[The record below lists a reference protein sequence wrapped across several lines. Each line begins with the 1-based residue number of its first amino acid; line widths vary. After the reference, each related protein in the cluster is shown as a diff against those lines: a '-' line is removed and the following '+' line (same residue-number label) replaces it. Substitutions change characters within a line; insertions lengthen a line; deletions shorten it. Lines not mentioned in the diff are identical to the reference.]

1 MDVKIIKTA
10 DKRNQDLKIKVNK
23 KRVAAYCRVST
34 DSEEQLN
41 SYKSQV
47 AYYNDLISKKKEWS
61 MAGIYADEAI
71 TGTSVKKRSDF
82 QNMIRDCLDGKID
95 MVITKS
101 ISRFARNTIDVL
113 KYVRLLKDHGISV
126 YFEDENIDTL
136 SMAGELLLTVLS
148 SVAQQ
153 EVENISAN
161 VKKGLSMKMER
172 GEIVGFASCLGY
184 DYDKESRKL
193 SINEEEAEIVRYIF
207 KRFLEGAGC
216 RVIGRELAD
225 KGYRSPKGG
234 DVWWESTISDIL
246 ENEKYCGDLLQG
258 KTITVDPINKRRLRN
273 FGEENQYYVKDHHE
287 AIISRDDWE
296 MVQKIREAKRASHPN
311 AYENTGMRPVRTYNA
326 YPFSRMIV

>member
-71 TGTSVKKRSDF
+71 TGTSVKKRRDF

-113 KYVRLLKDHGISV
+113 KYVRLLKDNGISV
-126 YFEDENIDTL
+126 YFEDENIETL

-161 VKKGLSMKMER
+161 VKKGLSIKMER

-193 SINEEEAEIVRYIF
+193 SNFQKVPGRC
-207 KRFLEGAGC
+207 RMQSDRPGAG
-216 RVIGRELAD
+216 R
-225 KGYRSPKGG
+225 
-234 DVWWESTISDIL
+234 
-246 ENEKYCGDLLQG
+246 
-258 KTITVDPINKRRLRN
+258 
-273 FGEENQYYVKDHHE
+273 
-287 AIISRDDWE
+287 
-296 MVQKIREAKRASHPN
+296 
-311 AYENTGMRPVRTYNA
+311 
-326 YPFSRMIV
+326 